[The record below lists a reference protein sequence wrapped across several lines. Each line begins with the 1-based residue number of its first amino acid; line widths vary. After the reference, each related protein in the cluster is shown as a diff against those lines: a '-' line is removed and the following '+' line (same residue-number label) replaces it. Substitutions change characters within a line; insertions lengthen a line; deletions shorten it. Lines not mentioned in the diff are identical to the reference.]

1 MRLLAVTLVIA
12 ALTIG
17 ALPPAATAQTPEPT
31 AASSTPPAS
40 SPFRVGGEAAVV
52 SAYVWRGFVESDV
65 PCFQPD
71 AWVALGPVSLDGWM
85 NLEIASDGYHVAE
98 YDLSLLYT
106 REWSA
111 FSVTGGLTNYF
122 FSTED
127 GGRERHSELALSV
140 AGGGWLNP
148 AVEAY
153 YSVSTEK
160 GAHVTTSVSHPF
172 RLASNLVLTTEAA
185 LGYNHRMW
193 IERSGFT
200 DVRGTVKVSLYSAS
214 ERVHIDTGIDYTHA
228 LMRSLF
234 SNKLVWVIG
243 VYAD

>member
-1 MRLLAVTLVIA
+1 MRDLAVSLVIV
-12 ALTIG
+12 ALAVV
-17 ALPPAATAQTPEPT
+17 ALPNAVTAQSTESS
-31 AASSTPPAS
+31 AVSSTPPAT
-40 SPFRVGGEAAVV
+40 SPLRFGGEAAVV
-52 SAYVWRGFVESDV
+52 SAYVWRGFVESDM

-71 AWVALGPVSLDGWM
+71 AWLALGTVSVDGWM
-85 NLEIASDGYHVAE
+85 NLEIAPDGYHVAE

-106 REWSA
+106 REWDA
-111 FSVTGGLTNYF
+111 VSVTGGLTNYF

-153 YSVSTEK
+153 YSVSAEQ

-172 RLASNLVLTTEAA
+172 HLASNLVLTTEAA

-200 DVRGTVKVSLYSAS
+200 DVRGTVKLSLLSSS
-214 ERVHIDTGIDYTHA
+214 ERVRIDMGIDYTHA

-234 SNKLVWVIG
+234 SNKLVWVLG